1 MIKDKPITKN
11 EIKYWLGNDYP
22 KWIANVILDLV
33 NDNDPKAK
41 INRKTK
47 MLEICI
53 NKNGSVEHING
64 LPKGYGYYV
73 KRIK

>member
-1 MIKDKPITKN
+1 MTDKPINPLNKLEEQMKVVFKEEEN
-11 EIKYWLGNDYP
+11 P
-22 KWIANVILDLV
+22 
-33 NDNDPKAK
+33 
-41 INRKTK
+41 K

>member
-1 MIKDKPITKN
+1 MTTTDKTKFN
-11 EIKYWLGNDYP
+11 GWTP
-22 KWIANVILDLV
+22 KIVTS
-33 NDNDPKAK
+33 KAK
-41 INRKTK
+41 IDKKTK

-73 KRIK
+73 KRIKWKKK